1 MDLDEFFEP
10 STRYLEVRDE
20 LRRGYLETI
29 SEAAT
34 EAIGQLIMPN
44 DQASMALD
52 IAQFTAFLMVEKL
65 ADAMGVDKADR
76 WVMKRLWGKINK
88 SMEQE
93 IPLMLNEYAEA
104 TRRGEV

>member
-10 STRYLEVRDE
+10 STRYVEMRDE
-20 LRRGYLETI
+20 LRARYLTSI
-29 SEAAT
+29 SEAAN
-34 EAIGQLIMPN
+34 EAIRALILPN

-52 IAQFTAFLMVEKL
+52 IAQFTSFLMVEKL
-65 ADAMGVDKADR
+65 AEAMGVEKSDR
-76 WVMKRLWGKINK
+76 WALKRLWGKINR

-104 TRRGEV
+104 TRKGDL